1 MPQPVAP
8 VVLIDPLF
16 VIVLELPSVLMP
28 KPSAPVVLID
38 PLFVIVLELPVPEM
52 PRALTPVPVTVTLPA
67 GPIVSVS
74 SPFNGGVVGP

>member
-1 MPQPVAP
+1 MPQLFAP

-16 VIVLELPSVLMP
+16 VIAFELPFALMP
-28 KPSAPVVLID
+28 RPFCPAVLID